1 MRKILISAL
10 SVILLALLVVT
21 MIKGIHIK
29 NFNILSISEIK
40 SERENLDKSLQNL
53 RALTATKYPSTVEQ
67 LNNNAKVLLEKKEE
81 YSNLVFFSS
90 DEEVRKANSYENY
103 EMEYLWSKIGNHAT
117 KHGVGL
123 DFKVMNKSNSS
134 STATGNLKYYDL
146 NFVVTGAYV
155 PITDFIS
162 SIENDQSLGFRIENF
177 KLIPNDNNNPL
188 QGSFTVRDVAI
199 DIDSAAQQ
207 TESRNTKNKDTN
219 NTTNNTT
226 NTNNGKSAT
235 NTTNNTTKQ

>member
-10 SVILLALLVVT
+10 SVILLALLAVT
-21 MIKGIHIK
+21 IIKGIHIK

-40 SERENLDKSLQNL
+40 NERDSLDKSLQNL
-53 RALTATKYPSTVEQ
+53 RTLTATKYPNTLEQ

-90 DEEVRKANSYENY
+90 DEEVKKANSYENY

-117 KHGVGL
+117 KHGVNL
-123 DFKVMNKSNSS
+123 ELKVMNKSNSN
-134 STATGNLKYYDL
+134 STAIGNLKYYDL

-162 SIENDQSLGFRIENF
+162 AIENDQALGFRIENF
-177 KLIPNDNNNPL
+177 KLIPNDNNTSL

-199 DIDSAAQQ
+199 DIETATQQNQQ
-207 TESRNTKNKDTN
+207 TESKNSKSKETNQNTN
-219 NTTNNTT
+219 NTANKNNETNTVNNT
-226 NTNNGKSAT
+226 A
-235 NTTNNTTKQ
+235 Q

>member
-10 SVILLALLVVT
+10 SVILLALLAVT
-21 MIKGIHIK
+21 MVKGVHIK
-29 NFNILSISEIK
+29 RFNILSIAEIK
-40 SERENLDKSLQNL
+40 NERDNLDKSLQNL
-53 RALTATKYPSTVEQ
+53 RALTATKYPNTVEQ

-117 KHGVGL
+117 KHGVVL
-123 DFKVMNKSNSS
+123 DFKVMNKSNNN
-134 STATGNLKYYDL
+134 STTVGSLKYYDL

-177 KLIPNDNNNPL
+177 KLIPSDNNNSL

-199 DIDSAAQQ
+199 DIDSATQQ
-207 TESRNTKNKDTN
+207 TDNKSSKNKETKNN
-219 NTTNNTT
+219 TNNTT
-226 NTNNGKSAT
+226 NTNNEKSAT
-235 NTTNNTTKQ
+235 NTTNNTTQQ